1 MDAAVAISLI
11 RMAGAD
17 LSMAPWQRPSD
28 AYLVQLGL
36 DALMADV
43 EAPSLPLLAGLAHGE
58 YPQARELFGLVL
70 DELGL
75 LPLTSED
82 LATARW
88 IAARWWAAQIVARQ
102 LDPIHGAKLI
112 YEEAAAELD
121 YPDTLHPIVDLARR
135 IDLLN
140 DQTRQEQ
147 HIIDEVTSAAQD
159 FLATDAPLNT
169 GL

>member
-1 MDAAVAISLI
+1 
-11 RMAGAD
+11 MAGAD

-28 AYLVQLGL
+28 ACLVQLGL

-43 EAPSLPLLAGLAHGE
+43 AAPSLPLLAGLARGE
-58 YPQARELFGLVL
+58 SPQARELFGLVL

-75 LPLTSED
+75 LPLISED

-102 LDPIHGAKLI
+102 LDPLHGAKLI

-121 YPDTLHPIVDLARR
+121 YPDTLQPIVDLARR

-140 DQTRQEQ
+140 DQPRQQQ
-147 HIIDEVTSAAQD
+147 HIDEVTSAAQD
-159 FLATDAPLNT
+159 FLATDTPLNT
-169 GL
+169 GR